1 MEIMVGKPDLYKE
14 IKKVISFTLETSEK
28 KLVLV
33 LTIKYRQV
41 IHNL

>member
-1 MEIMVGKPDLYKE
+1 MVGKPDLYKE

-33 LTIKYRQV
+33 LTIKYLQF